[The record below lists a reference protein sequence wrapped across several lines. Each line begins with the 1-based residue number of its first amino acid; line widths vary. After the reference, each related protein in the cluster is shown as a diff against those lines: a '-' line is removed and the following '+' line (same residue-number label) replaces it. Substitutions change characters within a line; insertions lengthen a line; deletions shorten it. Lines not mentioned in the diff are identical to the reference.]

1 MNDQPQRMLR
11 IFFNGGYSDSVIGP
25 DFSLEK
31 FVAKMHEDGYVIIAN
46 GEGYF
51 PASEVKAMFIFRAAN
66 LPQASG
72 NPNVITFPMKPTT

>member
-1 MNDQPQRMLR
+1 MNDQPQRILR
-11 IFFNGGYSDSVIGP
+11 IFFTNGYSDSVI
-25 DFSLEK
+25 DEEFTLYRAAERLRES
-31 FVAKMHEDGYVIIAN
+31 GYIIVAN

-51 PASEVKAMFIFRAAN
+51 AASEVKAMFIFRAAN